1 MSRPSSPF
9 PSTRERASSTSSSP
23 SSSSFLS
30 FSSSSSTSSSDS
42 PPLTPTLTRA
52 PLPLPSKREYLLA
65 QIRQKD
71 AIIES
76 LLKQVRARVP
86 LPRCSPTDT
95 HPTAQLHNPY
105 LATPLSIAAYRMATP
120 ASDNHRQNVIAWLDR
135 LQSSSTVR
143 DSTVGAGLAAG
154 LSSTPSAGAY
164 RLREHRDA
172 DDDSDIAE
180 GAGGAH
186 DEEQPKS
193 ASTLVDPDA
202 YPDAH
207 AHAERDVGAGADP
220 DAEEDEAETYAGLP
234 DAAVPLGLL
243 AKLSI
248 SNSMEKV
255 RERERGKGRGGAQ
268 GGAGNRAG
276 GAQGGAG
283 GKESHPPAK
292 RYRLTDKIKGLIWQ
306 LVCLSNECCRIENEK
321 KCVEC
326 GREMRVVWRADA
338 ILFCSQLENNNQV
351 VSDQGVRKGLYQK
364 VRAADITS
372 SLVSHGAT

>member
-1 MSRPSSPF
+1 M
-9 PSTRERASSTSSSP
+9 
-23 SSSSFLS
+23 
-30 FSSSSSTSSSDS
+30 
-42 PPLTPTLTRA
+42 PTLTRA
-52 PLPLPSKREYLLA
+52 PLSLPSKREYLLA

-76 LLKQVRARVP
+76 LLKQVCARVP

-95 HPTAQLHNPY
+95 HPAAQLHNPY

-143 DSTVGAGLAAG
+143 DSTIGAGLAAG
-154 LSSTPSAGAY
+154 LSSTPPAGAY

-193 ASTLVDPDA
+193 ASTLVDPEA
-202 YPDAH
+202 FPE
-207 AHAERDVGAGADP
+207 AHAERDAGADP

-255 RERERGKGRGGAQ
+255 RERERGKGRGGAVG

-276 GAQGGAG
+276 GAAG
-283 GKESHPPAK
+283 GKGVMKEEDEDDDVVSAGLAFALRSADRLVFARACVTLSFVLLDGQGVANDGYFLPGPAQNLELRATLIEKNSPPDI
-292 RYRLTDKIKGLIWQ
+292 LVHGLITPED
-306 LVCLSNECCRIENEK
+306 VDK
-321 KCVEC
+321 
-326 GREMRVVWRADA
+326 
-338 ILFCSQLENNNQV
+338 LF
-351 VSDQGVRKGLYQK
+351 DM
-364 VRAADITS
+364 
-372 SLVSHGAT
+372 